1 MLSSLK
7 KLWVVLAGA
16 LFFSAAGFPLFS
28 EAASLLSALT
38 VTTEIDNAE
47 EIPGTVGDSFRA
59 EVRAFYGYTHSTN
72 YIYVPEVKATEQ
84 FSIRNGETVRL
95 FAGGIYESGQ
105 TGGWYYGA
113 QRTQTPRDWCFYFM
127 PVASGVMTDNRIS
140 FTGIEYRTD
149 TAKYTYNNNGSRCS
163 EPIECFNYLRA
174 TGQNPEVVLHFRYNG
189 AVKDTKTVFD
199 PKLSYSKT
207 IDYLGNGG
215 NPETLRDGAN
225 DYRLYLDA
233 FTDYQVAPEYK
244 RKNIIF
250 VLDCSGSMA
259 YNMDGT
265 KTSNVRSSE
274 QRITKLKE
282 QASSMI
288 KTLKADPENRYSVI
302 KFAGSGGSE
311 CVIKENKVTADRAV
325 SAINALT
332 ANGGTN
338 YYSGLSLITQCLVQE
353 ESCENIVIFITDGQP
368 TAIPDSMTGA
378 SSGTD
383 NEYPVALP
391 YAVYEAA
398 SLPGDQIEAF
408 YSILINTN
416 KGYGSALQTVSQAVG
431 ARGNKASVM
440 VSSEA
445 ELKNVLDTIAMK
457 LTKKASEL
465 RIRDEL
471 SENVEYLG
479 TPVVKAESEDGEERI
494 LSEPADYELVIREK
508 SICADIKNIE
518 PRTKY
523 SLSFDI
529 GASETAVRKYSS
541 GAGYSDRGDQGTD
554 YDPQK
559 GIRSSGKPG
568 YYSNDEAEVTLFWT
582 DGSTAY
588 IYGKPVIQVVKPAGI
603 QTEITAQKELRN
615 TETGKEETP
624 LREGEFRFRIYDKDG
639 GVKKEIGISENDAE
653 GTVRFPAVPV
663 PDINDHDYY
672 IEEIPGTDEHIS
684 YDTHT
689 ARATVHS
696 GYSAESGQLFIR
708 SIDFD
713 PNAPGIFRN
722 GFRYGHAFEVLTAE
736 KLLIDYNRDPEDGV
750 ETGRMLSDGQFQF
763 VLRNREKALLRNYR
777 ANNRADGTVIYPE
790 LELIEPG
797 TYVVYLSENRAYAHD
812 PSIIYDRSEKKAVIE
827 VTADEQRDLHA
838 ETRYENGNRFTNAV
852 WKKDTAEVALDNII
866 LLYGMEWNEEL
877 AGKFEFELC
886 IRKQGEESKDWET
899 IVKARNDAAGR
910 VVLEPEFTRF
920 FAYDNIP
927 EPKLPGAEEE
937 EPVIDDDVP
946 LEEES
951 PVPEDRYD
959 CIIRQ
964 VIPEEGR
971 ITHMVYDTDT
981 VIEAEITVR
990 QSEDDPGS
998 LEAEVRLSDESVRFV
1013 NSYSVKTRM
1022 K

>member
-1 MLSSLK
+1 MFSAEK
-7 KLWVVLAGA
+7 KLIYGLALA
-16 LFFSAAGFPLFS
+16 FLLSVFCFSGESDAATLV
-28 EAASLLSALT
+28 SALT
-38 VTTEIDNAE
+38 VTTEIDNAD
-47 EIPGTVGDSFRA
+47 EIPGVIGDSFRY
-59 EVRAFYGYTHSTN
+59 EVRAFYGYTRSTN
-72 YIYVPEVKATEQ
+72 YIYVPDVKASEQ
-84 FSIRNGETVRL
+84 FTIRNGETKRL
-95 FAGGIYESGQ
+95 FPGGIYESGQ
-105 TGGWYYGA
+105 TGSWYYGA

-127 PVASGVMTDNRIS
+127 PVASGTMTDNRIS
-140 FTGIEYRTD
+140 FTGIEYRMD
-149 TAKYTYNNNGSRCS
+149 TTRYTYNNNGSRCS
-163 EPIECFNYLRA
+163 EPIECFNYVRA

-189 AVKDTKTVFD
+189 EVKDTKTVFD
-199 PKLSYSKT
+199 PKLTYSKK

-215 NPETLRDGAN
+215 NPETGRNGAN

-244 RKNIIF
+244 RKNIVF

-288 KTLKADPENRYSVI
+288 NTLKADPENRYSVI
-302 KFAGSGGSE
+302 KFAGSGGAE

-325 SAINALT
+325 SAITSLT

-338 YYSGLSLITQCLVQE
+338 YYSGLSLITQCLVQSE
-353 ESCENIVIFITDGQP
+353 DCENIVIFITDGQP
-368 TAIPDSMTGA
+368 TAIPDSITGA

-391 YAVYEAA
+391 YAVYEAG

-431 ARGNKASVM
+431 TQGNKASVM

-445 ELKNVLDTIAMK
+445 ELKNVLDTIAIK
-457 LTKKASEL
+457 LVKKASEL
-465 RIRDEL
+465 RIRDDL

-479 TPVVKAESEDGEERI
+479 TPVVKAKPEDGEERV
-494 LSEPADYELVIREK
+494 LSEGTEVELVISER

-529 GASETAVRKYSS
+529 GASETAVRKFSS

-554 YDPQK
+554 YDPDK

-582 DGSTAY
+582 DGSTTY
-588 IYGKPVIQVVKPAGI
+588 IYGKPVIQVVKPDGI
-603 QTEITAQKELRN
+603 QTEIAAQKEMRN

-624 LREGEFRFRIYDKDG
+624 LREGEFRFRLYDKDG
-639 GVKKEIGISENDAE
+639 GVKKEIGITENDAE
-653 GTVRFPAVPV
+653 GTVRFSAVPV

-672 IEEIPGTDEHIS
+672 IEEIPGSDEHIS

-696 GYSAESGQLFIR
+696 GYSAESGKLFIR

-713 PNAPGIFRN
+713 PNAPGVFRN
-722 GFRYGHAFEVLTAE
+722 GFRFGHAFETLTAE
-736 KLLIDYNRDPEDGV
+736 KLLIDYNRDPDAGG
-750 ETGRMLSDGQFQF
+750 ETGRSLADGQFQF

-777 ANNRADGTVIYPE
+777 ANNRADGTVTYPA

-827 VTADEQRDLHA
+827 VTADENRDLHA
-838 ETRYENGNRFTNAV
+838 KTRYDDGNRFTNAV
-852 WKKDTAEVALDNII
+852 WKKDTAEVTLDNII

-886 IRKQGEESKDWET
+886 IRKQGEQSGDWET
-899 IVKARNDAAGR
+899 VVKARNDAAGR

-927 EPKLPGAEEE
+927 EQDPPGAEEE
-937 EPVIDDDVP
+937 APVIDDDTP
-946 LEEES
+946 AEES
-951 PVPEDRYD
+951 AVPEDRYD

-964 VIPEEGR
+964 VVPGEGR
-971 ITHMVYDTDT
+971 IPHMVYDTDT

-990 QSEDDPGS
+990 QSEDDPES
-998 LEAEVRLSDESVRFV
+998 LEAGIRLSDESIKFV
-1013 NSYSVKTRM
+1013 NSYSVKTLM